1 MALKKS
7 YRNSRDRI
15 RCTWRNMLNRCE
27 DSNNKDYNH
36 YGNRGITVCDEWH
49 DFDNFYTWS
58 LLNDYTDDLTIDR
71 INVDGNYEPDNCR
84 WSDVFQQRNNMRSNI
99 YITYNNRTLTLKQ
112 WSRYLNISYGALRY
126 RYRNHMSIEDML
138 TSKEKCTV
146 KYVTYDNKTLS
157 VRQWSDIIGISR
169 DVLYHR
175 LKRYGFDMGRV
186 FDNFDDMNYD
196 K

>member
-1 MALKKS
+1 
-7 YRNSRDRI
+7 
-15 RCTWRNMLNRCE
+15 MLNRCD

-186 FDNFDDMNYD
+186 FDNFDDMNCD